1 MRHAQS
7 QNVLWIRCAVTYG
20 LICLVAVVSACV
32 GPRPAIPAAAAIAA
46 PPTAWRTWA
55 GPTGSI
61 GSDWWRGFGDS
72 QLTVF
77 VERALRRNADIGTAV
92 ARVEEARALSR
103 LARAQQ
109 MPLATFL
116 LNTGPSRILV
126 LAHGVDGYAAAPQVA
141 ISYDLDLFGRLS
153 QATSSARAALLAS
166 ATAGDSVALATASAT
181 ASSYLTLL
189 GLDARL
195 ATTRATLAARGE
207 ALRVARRRAQAGY
220 TSQLELRQAE
230 SEYQATEQLE
240 PAAELAV
247 SRQENALSIL
257 VGDPPGDIK
266 RGVAFNSLV
275 TPAIPEGLPSEL
287 LRRRPDLV
295 SAQATLIA
303 TDRTLDSARAAE
315 LPDFSLTTTGG
326 AALSTALPNPI
337 ALYSVAANVLAP
349 LVDGGRLRAQA
360 DTTAARR
367 DQAAFAYRR
376 AVLSAYREVEDSL
389 ASVQKLREQ
398 QVSVDN
404 EVATLSETLRLAT
417 NRYNDGYA
425 PYLDQLDAQR
435 GLLGAQLVAIQ
446 IASDRLNAI
455 VTLYQ
460 ALGGGWQLPDRDQP
474 FYKATAWEQP

>member
-1 MRHAQS
+1 
-7 QNVLWIRCAVTYG
+7 
-20 LICLVAVVSACV
+20 
-32 GPRPAIPAAAAIAA
+32 
-46 PPTAWRTWA
+46 
-55 GPTGSI
+55 
-61 GSDWWRGFGDS
+61 
-72 QLTVF
+72 
-77 VERALRRNADIGTAV
+77 
-92 ARVEEARALSR
+92 
-103 LARAQQ
+103 
-109 MPLATFL
+109 MPLATFS

-166 ATAGDSVALATASAT
+166 ATARDSVALATASAT

-189 GLDARL
+189 GLDAGL

-230 SEYQATEQLE
+230 SEYQATEQLV